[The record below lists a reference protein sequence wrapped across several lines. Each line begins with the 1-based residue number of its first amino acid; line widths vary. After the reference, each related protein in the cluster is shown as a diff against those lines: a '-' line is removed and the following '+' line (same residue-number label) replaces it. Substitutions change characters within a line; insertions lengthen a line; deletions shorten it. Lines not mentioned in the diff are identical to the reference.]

1 MINRKKRVSLG
12 LSLGLAAV
20 LLLLFTVLVIGT
32 QTRYLRDDEG
42 IAFAGTSESL
52 TATIGFQARDV
63 HAPLYFV
70 LFYFWQQFVGDGE
83 FTARLF
89 SVLTSLLT
97 LAVTYKIGERWFG
110 CVSFGLTALIA
121 LGLSSYFFVYGIEIR
136 PYALVMLIAALSM
149 ACFVQWL
156 RERTWRNAVFYGLTF
171 GLMLYTHYLS
181 VFVFVMQAIFFLL
194 QGRRAWTW
202 KLWRQGIGA
211 FILGLLL
218 WLPWFP
224 VFINQVRHVGQ
235 LVKPEDTRIPGL
247 GMAATTLPTNATNI
261 GSLILLATNAQPLLY
276 GAILLIGLVLLWRKR
291 WYWLAVGWTIA
302 VPTLMFV
309 GNLLVPI
316 YEPRYATSLVPGL
329 GLLVGISLA
338 ALPGRWIVKTVPLV
352 IFMILATST
361 IHSGSIIRLRLRDY
375 LREMEAAYRP
385 GDAVYLAGM
394 EINPY
399 DHVNTYQYRH
409 YAPSAWRYLQTP
421 LHTSTQMMNADS
433 FAPPRCIWFI
443 TPRWSDSRVKAD
455 FGAIAAHRPLQRVI
469 GDEQTYLI
477 QQLCGPPQVAPKKF
491 GEALRF
497 LGMDIDSKTRNAL
510 TLKLWWDVEKAP
522 NLDYSFGVYLVNQ
535 FGRTVAQQD
544 GPIVSFWGG
553 ATIHTS
559 QLMSGVLYVDHR
571 TLTLPDNLPPGRYV
585 LLLAVYQPWDQARL
599 PVAGGIENA
608 LIIETITLP

>member
-1 MINRKKRVSLG
+1 MIDQKKIYSPA

-20 LLLLFTVLVIGT
+20 LLLLCAVLAIGT

-42 IAFAGTSESL
+42 IAFAGTAESL
-52 TATIGFQARDV
+52 TATIAFQARDV

-83 FTARLF
+83 FTGRIF
-89 SVLTSLLT
+89 SALTSLLT
-97 LAVTYKIGERWFG
+97 LAVVYKIGERWFDR
-110 CVSFGLTALIA
+110 VSYGLAALVA

-149 ACFVQWL
+149 ACFVRWL
-156 RERTWRNAVFYGLTF
+156 RERTWRSAVFYGLTF

-181 VFVFVMQAIFFLL
+181 VFVFVVQALFFVF
-194 QGRRAWTW
+194 QGRRARTW

-211 FILGLLL
+211 FALGLLM

-247 GMAATTLPTNATNI
+247 GMAATTLPTNATTI
-261 GSLILLATNAQPLLY
+261 GNLILLATNAQPLLY
-276 GAILLIGLVLLWRKR
+276 AAILLIGLALLWRKR
-291 WYWLAVGWTIA
+291 LYWLAAGWAIA
-302 VPTLMFV
+302 VPIFMFA
-309 GNLLVPI
+309 GNLIVPI

-338 ALPGRWIVKTVPLV
+338 ALPGRRIMKVVPLLV
-352 IFMILATST
+352 FMVLATST

-375 LREMEAAYRP
+375 LREMESAYRP

-409 YAPSAWRYLQTP
+409 YAPSAWRYLQSP
-421 LHTSTQMMNADS
+421 LYSTAHLMSVDS
-433 FAPPRCIWFI
+433 FDSPRCLWFI
-443 TPRWSDSRVKAD
+443 TPRWSDAQVQAD
-455 FGAIAAHRPLQRVI
+455 FGAIAKRRPLQRVI
-469 GDEQTYLI
+469 GDNQTYLI
-477 QQLCGPPQVAPKKF
+477 QQLCGPPQVEPKKF
-491 GEALRF
+491 GDALRF
-497 LGMDIDSKTRNAL
+497 LGMDITSKTRKAL
-510 TLKLWWDVEKAP
+510 TLKLWWDVEKTP
-522 NLDYSFGVYLVNQ
+522 NLDYSFGVYLLDAQ
-535 FGRTVAQQD
+535 GKTVAQRD

-553 ATIHTS
+553 ATVQTS
-559 QLMSGVLYVDHR
+559 QLTSGVFYVDLR
-571 TLTLPDNLPPGRYV
+571 TLALPADLPPGHYS
-585 LLLAVYQPWDQARL
+585 LALAVYQPWDQVRL

-608 LIIETITLP
+608 LIVDTLSLP